1 MTCAVAQLVA
11 NGKCKTH
18 GVVELPEAALKCI
31 QQLNDS
37 HWHILAIPGDTIQAE
52 QHLKSSEYKRL
63 RALAAEGGVGKAP
76 LHRRNVDV
84 KCRVSFSRTFYERS
98 RALLH
103 VSDPRNIGVVA
114 LPP

>member
-37 HWHILAIPGDTIQAE
+37 HWHILAIPGDTI
-52 QHLKSSEYKRL
+52 KRSS
-63 RALAAEGGVGKAP
+63 
-76 LHRRNVDV
+76 
-84 KCRVSFSRTFYERS
+84 T
-98 RALLH
+98 
-103 VSDPRNIGVVA
+103 
-114 LPP
+114 